1 VDLLAVARRTPGF
14 TGADLANVLNE
25 AALLTARQDRKMID
39 ERSLDEAIDRV
50 SMGPQRHSH
59 IMSEQEKLM
68 TAYHEGGHAL
78 VAASLP
84 GTDPVAK
91 ITILPRGRAL
101 GFTQVLPESDKSSIS
116 RNDLL
121 NQLAYA
127 LGGLAAEQ
135 LIFHD
140 PTTGSSSDIEKATS
154 VARRMVT
161 SFGMSERIGAVKLGE
176 DNAEPFLGRDFGHTR
191 NYSEEIAAIIDEEIS
206 SLMTNAHQEAFDI
219 LVKNRPVLDSLVTQ
233 LLERETID
241 RHGLTEIFA
250 AVVIQPERPAW
261 TGSDTRIPSRIPPV
275 EVPAHVPAA
284 AEPTPEITIGPGS
297 ERGSG
302 ATSLPPMA
310 PPSGPPASGPMP
322 PDRPYGGPSAGSS
335 S

>member
-1 VDLLAVARRTPGF
+1 
-14 TGADLANVLNE
+14 
-25 AALLTARQDRKMID
+25 M
-39 ERSLDEAIDRV
+39 
-50 SMGPQRHSH
+50 
-59 IMSEQEKLM
+59 
-68 TAYHEGGHAL
+68 
-78 VAASLP
+78 
-84 GTDPVAK
+84 
-91 ITILPRGRAL
+91 
-101 GFTQVLPESDKSSIS
+101 LPETDKSSVS

-176 DNAEPFLGRDFGHTR
+176 DTGEPFLGRDFGHTR

-219 LVKNRPVLDSLVTQ
+219 LVQNRAVLDNLVTQ

-241 RHGLTEIFA
+241 RNGLADIFA
-250 AVVIQPERPAW
+250 DIVDARRAAGLDRLRLPDPVADATGRGAGARARAGRSRPPAR
-261 TGSDTRIPSRIPPV
+261 SPSARATRAGRARCLRWRRRPV
-275 EVPAHVPAA
+275 RPRPGRCRRTVRTAA
-284 AEPTPEITIGPGS
+284 RRPTP
-297 ERGSG
+297 R
-302 ATSLPPMA
+302 ADA
-310 PPSGPPASGPMP
+310 
-322 PDRPYGGPSAGSS
+322 
-335 S
+335 

>member
-1 VDLLAVARRTPGF
+1 
-14 TGADLANVLNE
+14 
-25 AALLTARQDRKMID
+25 
-39 ERSLDEAIDRV
+39 
-50 SMGPQRHSH
+50 
-59 IMSEQEKLM
+59 M

-78 VAASLP
+78 VAAALP

-101 GFTQVLPESDKSSIS
+101 GFTQVLPETDKSSLS

-140 PTTGSSSDIEKATS
+140 PTTGSSSDIEKATA

-176 DNAEPFLGRDFGHTR
+176 DNSEPFLGRDFGHTR

-219 LVKNRPVLDSLVTQ
+219 LVHNRDVLDDLVKQ

-241 RHGLTEIFA
+241 RAGLTEIFA
-250 AVVIQPERPAW
+250 SVRMRPSRPAW
-261 TGSDTRIPSRIPPV
+261 TGSDAREPSPIPPV
-275 EVPAHVPAA
+275 QVPAHVPAGP
-284 AEPTPEITIGPGS
+284 ESVPEITIGPGN
-297 ERGSG
+297 EGSPS
-302 ATSLPPMA
+302 SLPPMA
-310 PPSGPPASGPMP
+310 PPTGPPATGPVP
-322 PDRPYGGPSAGSS
+322 PISYGPAPSDDAG
-335 S
+335 